1 MSVESASILGAENYS
16 YRLGNK
22 SLLETISFQ
31 IPVGSRCA
39 IIGPNG
45 AGKSTL
51 LKSFCRILPAGE
63 GLLLVNNRS
72 WREYSQRELAH
83 WLAYVPQAGGREDL
97 FSVQEFVLMG
107 RYPHLSAFSNI
118 RSLDWLAVQKAL
130 EVTGLTGLAHR
141 RLGTLSGGEQQKAM
155 IASALVQGS
164 RIMLLDE
171 PTAFLDPFQQ
181 KQIYELLE
189 RLHRETGL
197 TLVEVTH
204 DVNRALLGHDLILAL
219 KQGRLLFA
227 GSPAEFLQQQKLQ
240 ILYDKD
246 FILGPHPLA
255 GKIMVFPEV
264 QA

>member
-1 MSVESASILGAENYS
+1 MPIEDPFILGAEDYT
-16 YRLGNK
+16 YRVGNK
-22 SLLETISFQ
+22 ALIEKVNFRLKA
-31 IPVGSRCA
+31 GARCA

-63 GLLLVNNRS
+63 GRLSVNGRS
-72 WREYSQRELAH
+72 WQAYSQRELAH
-83 WLAYVPQAGGREDL
+83 WISYVPQAGGRDDL
-97 FSVQEFVLMG
+97 FSVRDFVLMG

-118 RSLDWLAVQKAL
+118 RHLDWVAVEKAL
-130 EVTGLTGLAHR
+130 EMTGLAGLAYR

-164 RIMLLDE
+164 RVMLLDE

-189 RLHRETGL
+189 HLHRETNV

-204 DVNRALLGHDLILAL
+204 DVNRALLGHDTILAL
-219 KQGRLLFA
+219 KQGHLLFS
-227 GSPAEFLQQQKLQ
+227 GSPDELLKQNQLQRV
-240 ILYDKD
+240 YDKD
-246 FILGPHPLA
+246 FILAPHPLA
-255 GKIMVFPEV
+255 GKMMVFPEV
-264 QA
+264 PA